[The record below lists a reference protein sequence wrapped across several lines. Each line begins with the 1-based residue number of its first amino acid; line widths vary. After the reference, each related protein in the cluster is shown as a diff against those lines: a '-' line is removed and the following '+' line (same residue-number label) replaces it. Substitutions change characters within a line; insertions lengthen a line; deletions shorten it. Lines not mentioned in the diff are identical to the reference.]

1 MSAPTTEKATQVAS
15 RVAALKTLAETDP
28 QAAQDA
34 VWEWFRRVGDELPSA
49 AAEEELN
56 VLFKTSTDASAV
68 DGQSKGILVGW
79 VAPKQGLDAA
89 GKGLMHLG
97 IGVTKKLGVLPWLG
111 KRFDS
116 STQQGINSVTGVAL
130 ALKPLTSVARSGHG
144 KHFEAFPMKNW
155 VERGKL
161 DADTDVFVIDYDSAP
176 GNPFPVS
183 RIRDELVE
191 IVPNTYLGKM
201 LWRQGDGN
209 QYHLLAFFALK
220 TPVSQ

>member
-1 MSAPTTEKATQVAS
+1 MSAPTAEKATQVAS
-15 RVAALKTLAETDP
+15 RVAALKALAETDA

-49 AAEEELN
+49 AAQAELDA
-56 VLFKTSTDASAV
+56 LFVNSTAASAI

-79 VAPKQGLDAA
+79 VTQNPALDAA
-89 GKGLMHLG
+89 GKGLMAAG

-111 KRFDS
+111 KRFDRNA
-116 STQQGINSVTGVAL
+116 QQGTNSVTAMAL
-130 ALKPLTSVARSGHG
+130 AFKPLTSVARAGD
-144 KHFEAFPMKNW
+144 HFEAFPMKNW

-161 DADTDVFVIDYDSAP
+161 DADTDVYVIDYDSAP
-176 GNPFPVS
+176 GNPFPVN

-201 LWRQGDGN
+201 LWRQGNDH
-209 QYHLLAFFALK
+209 HLLAFFALK